1 MDLLQR
7 FAQGFFWSLLGLVA
21 TRLFSLITAVVI
33 ARLLG
38 KEVFGE
44 LGMIQSTIGLLGTF
58 AGFGLGLTTTK
69 YVAELKANAPDRAGR
84 IIALSNLAALVT
96 GGLMTLVCLSLAPFL
111 ARKTMNAPHLAL
123 MLQVGAPILLVS
135 ALLGVQTGSLFG
147 FQAFRAIARINF
159 WQGLFTLPI
168 TLILVYFLGL
178 LGAVLSLIASALAG
192 VVFSSLTLRNECAA
206 SALRVS
212 YRDSWAERRVLW
224 DFSLPAV
231 LSGSMVSQVTWAA
244 NAILVN
250 QPNGYAELG
259 LFNAANQFRMFIMFL
274 PNIIGMVTLP
284 LLSEIH
290 GQNEGSFVRAI
301 NANLRTIWGLSLPL
315 GSLLI
320 GLSPWLMA
328 LYGTQ
333 FQEGHLILALLVCV
347 TIMHVAGSTVG
358 QALISSGKI
367 WVGFSLNMA
376 WALVLLPTV
385 VFLVPSKGAM
395 GLALAYFL
403 AYFFLTIC
411 LLLFVWRSL
420 GRSSVQYSFVLSGLT
435 GILFLLAFGSG
446 HISQILAAVLALF
459 TAIITGLYGWHVLPL
474 QGKQK
479 VLEIFCSGRSVP
491 EIT

>member
-21 TRLFSLITAVVI
+21 TRLSSLITAVVI

-96 GGLMTLVCLSLAPFL
+96 GGLMTLVCLALAPFL
-111 ARKTMNAPHLAL
+111 ARKAMNAPHLAFL
-123 MLQVGAPILLVS
+123 LQVGSPLLLVS
-135 ALLGVQTGSLFG
+135 AFSGVQTGSLSG

-159 WQGLFTLPI
+159 WQGLFTLPA
-168 TLILVYFLGL
+168 TLILVYLLGL

-192 VVFSSLTLRNECAA
+192 VVFSSFALRNECAA

-224 DFSLPAV
+224 DFSLPTV
-231 LSGSMVSQVTWAA
+231 LSGSMVSPVTWAA

-290 GQNEGSFVRAI
+290 GQREASFARAI

-315 GSLLI
+315 GSMLI

-333 FQEGHLILALLVCV
+333 FQEGYLILALLVCV
-347 TIMHVAGSTVG
+347 TIIHMAGSTVG

-367 WVGFSLNMA
+367 WAGFFLNMA
-376 WALVLLPTV
+376 WALVLLSAV
-385 VFLVPSKGAM
+385 VIFVPSKGAM

-403 AYFFLTIC
+403 AYVFLTIC
-411 LLLFVWRSL
+411 LLLFIWLSF
-420 GRSSVQYSFVLSGLT
+420 GRGSVEHSFVLCGLT
-435 GILFLLAFGSG
+435 GIVFLLSLGSG
-446 HISQILAAVLALF
+446 LVSQILASVFALF
-459 TAIITGLYGWHVLPL
+459 TAIITGLYCWHVLPL
-474 QGKQK
+474 QAKQK
-479 VLEIFCSGRSVP
+479 ILGIFCSTRSMA
-491 EIT
+491 EII